1 MASEHMNRILCAA
14 DPRGSVDMIAGLLDA
29 AHEHQVDAVAMVGDI
44 GDRGGGYRAV
54 FRAFARARCPAFWVP
69 GPGDVPVERY
79 LQEAFSIETA
89 FPWLRG
95 VHGTAASASGQVLFA
110 GFGGEIN
117 DEPGH
122 ARDEREKLTYPRWE
136 AEYRLKVLSEFD
148 YNELV
153 MLFCTAPAHKG
164 LGRVGSEAVA
174 ELVGTYRPRL
184 VVCGGEPSVETLG
197 RSVVVAPGG
206 LLVGRYAVADLR
218 ERTAILHQLTASVA
232 SSRQG

>member
-1 MASEHMNRILCAA
+1 MASQHMNRILCAA

-29 AHEHQVDAVAMVGDI
+29 ADEHQVDAVAMVGDI
-44 GDRGGGYRAV
+44 GERGGGYRAV
-54 FRAFARARCPAFWVP
+54 FRAFARARRPVSWVP
-69 GPGDVPVERY
+69 GPGDAPVERY

-89 FPWLRG
+89 FPSLRG
-95 VHGTAASASGQVLFA
+95 VHGTAASASGELLFA
-110 GFGGEIN
+110 GFGGEI
-117 DEPGH
+117 DDDPGH

-136 AEYRLKVLSEFD
+136 AEYRLKVLREFD

-174 ELVGTYRPRL
+174 ELVGTYRPHL

-197 RSVVVAPGG
+197 RSIVVAPGG
-206 LLVGRYAVADLR
+206 LPDGRYAVADLR
-218 ERTAILHQLTASVA
+218 ERTAMLHELTASA
-232 SSRQG
+232 GSSR

>member
-1 MASEHMNRILCAA
+1 MASEHTNRILCAA
-14 DPRGSVDMIAGLLDA
+14 DPRGSVDKIAGLLDA
-29 AHEHQVDAVAMVGDI
+29 ADEHQVDVVAMVGDI
-44 GDRGGGYRAV
+44 GEHGGGYRAV

-95 VHGTAASASGQVLFA
+95 VHGTAASASGELLFA
-110 GFGGEIN
+110 GFGGEI
-117 DEPGH
+117 DDDPGH

-136 AEYRLKVLSEFD
+136 AEYRLKVLGEFE

-174 ELVGTYRPRL
+174 ELVGTYRPHRW
-184 VVCGGEPSVETLG
+184 C
-197 RSVVVAPGG
+197 RRRNG
-206 LLVGRYAVADLR
+206 LAQ
-218 ERTAILHQLTASVA
+218 T
-232 SSRQG
+232 